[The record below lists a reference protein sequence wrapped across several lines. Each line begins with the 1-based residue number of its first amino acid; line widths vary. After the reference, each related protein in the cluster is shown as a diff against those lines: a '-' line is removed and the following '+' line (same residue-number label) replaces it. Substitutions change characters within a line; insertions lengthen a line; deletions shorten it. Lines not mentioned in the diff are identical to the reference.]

1 MLLLQL
7 GKDNST
13 LENQTGS
20 IISEFDA
27 LNSTSPL
34 QFASANLVKPEATQ
48 LYSRASP
55 ELLERAA
62 TDVLPPIVFEDHSRG
77 VSPEAF
83 RGNAYLGNESA
94 YTLITTSPDRN
105 GSLYLSSFEAVG
117 LPISGTQFHPEKPA
131 FEWSPSFAVPHT
143 REAIALAQAVSNSFL
158 DAARRSYDARAAP
171 PGGDVEMDLVI
182 TNYAPQFTAD
192 WDTTA
197 SDDPSLRR
205 HVLLQS
211 VEMRERPMAVR
222 RGLDFLR
229 VNEKRHVA
237 CSSKWYHTPLSNDYV
252 KLLKNLH
259 LQVHDESLTFKIC
272 ARSSIRA
279 PPRVLP
285 SYFEATSRGTWYHR
299 ATTPRTRGV
308 QRRPWPQPARARAP
322 RNPGPARRSAA
333 AEPRP
338 RPW

>member
-1 MLLLQL
+1 MLEENARGRYFPLHGTCLGHEMLLLQL

-34 QFASANLVKPEATQ
+34 QFASANLMRPEATQ

-105 GSLYLSSFEAVG
+105 GSLYVSSFEAVG

-197 SDDPSLRR
+197 SDDPSLYDAMYFFN
-205 HVLLQS
+205 QS
-211 VEMRERPMAVR
+211 RCAS
-222 RGLDFLR
+222 GQWQC
-229 VNEKRHVA
+229 VA
-237 CSSKWYHTPLSNDYV
+237 D
-252 KLLKNLH
+252 
-259 LQVHDESLTFKIC
+259 
-272 ARSSIRA
+272 
-279 PPRVLP
+279 
-285 SYFEATSRGTWYHR
+285 
-299 ATTPRTRGV
+299 
-308 QRRPWPQPARARAP
+308 
-322 RNPGPARRSAA
+322 
-333 AEPRP
+333 
-338 RPW
+338 